1 VVPVVLVII
10 ILVAWAVI
18 LGPGLIRRRA
28 RGGSDQSITHFHHQL
43 RILEH
48 SAPEP
53 IVAPAYRLRSVDDSG
68 SPTGITYPDTGK
80 PPVLTVVG
88 AKELPRPALAFLGE
102 PAREDAT
109 VAPDADEQAPDAR
122 PPRIE
127 YPDRPVA
134 TIDRGRDPW
143 DQWAE
148 EVPAQSDFTYAP
160 PARIPGPRGVD
171 TLAREEARRRRR
183 DTLSVLAV
191 VFVATLLLGIVTGAT
206 AMWALCAFDGVALVA
221 YVTMMIHLRRMAV
234 ERERKLRYLEPRA
247 DADTRRGR
255 AGGPA
260 THVSGRYAHP
270 SNQQA
275 VAR

>member
-1 VVPVVLVII
+1 VVLVII

-28 RGGSDQSITHFHHQL
+28 RGGGDQSITHFHHQL

-53 IVAPAYRLRSVDDSG
+53 IVAPAYRLRSVDGNG

-102 PAREDAT
+102 PAPDDGTTVPDVREA
-109 VAPDADEQAPDAR
+109 APDAR
-122 PPRIE
+122 PTRAE
-127 YPDRPVA
+127 YLDPPVA
-134 TIDRGRDPW
+134 TIDRRRDVREQWVTEAPLLSDMADAPGRHIP
-143 DQWAE
+143 E
-148 EVPAQSDFTYAP
+148 S
-160 PARIPGPRGVD
+160 RGPGPRGID

-183 DTLSVLAV
+183 ATLSVLAV
-191 VFVATLLLGIVTGAT
+191 VFVATLVFGVVSGAT
-206 AMWALCAFDGVALVA
+206 IMWALCAFDGVALLA
-221 YVTMMIHLRRMAV
+221 YVTLMVHLRRMAV

-247 DADTRRGR
+247 DARRVR